1 MPPELVSSKQLR
13 SQPNDSLG
21 VEPGGSILIATM
33 TVFGAEALSSANLTN
48 VGSPA
53 GSGHSALRHNGYSV
67 ADMIESFELLP

>member
-33 TVFGAEALSSANLTN
+33 TVFGATASIQVWPPN
-48 VGSPA
+48 VGFPIPQ
-53 GSGHSALRHNGYSV
+53 RT
-67 ADMIESFELLP
+67 FPRTP